1 MASKQDSKK
10 KSAASEASDSKATSS
25 TSSKAIANDAGDAD
39 LTQELASLS
48 ELFQGDLS
56 EIELEDAIGAI
67 DEWHGVLNQQKDAG
81 LKEISSG
88 LKELKQLL
96 KGGKASGHEIGE
108 ALAEVGHQTSE
119 LAAEADKGTKQPL
132 QRLGKQLTQ
141 VGNSLGKAEDQ
152 EQTEQLGSVI
162 ETLEGDL
169 GAIDPEAALG
179 VIDHWYAILNKA
191 ESESLSELAKSL
203 KHLKQQLKG
212 GKAKGSAIA
221 ETLTQLG
228 EQTTAAAAESARGF
242 KSPVQR
248 LGKLLSKAGKALEKQ
263 AAEA

>member
-10 KSAASEASDSKATSS
+10 QGAASEASASKATSS
-25 TSSKAIANDAGDAD
+25 TSSKAIANDAGGD
-39 LTQELASLS
+39 LTQELTSLS

-67 DEWHGVLNQQKDAG
+67 DEWHSILNPQKDAS

-152 EQTEQLGSVI
+152 EQTAQLGSVI

-191 ESESLSELAKSL
+191 ESETLSELAKSL

-212 GKAKGSAIA
+212 GKAKGTAIA

-228 EQTTAAAAESARGF
+228 EQTTAAAAEATRGF

-263 AAEA
+263 AAAA

>member
-10 KSAASEASDSKATSS
+10 QNASAAEEQDSKATTSS
-25 TSSKAIANDAGDAD
+25 SSKAIADDAGAD

-56 EIELEDAIGAI
+56 EIELEDAIASI
-67 DEWHGVLNQQKDAG
+67 DQWHTILNKQKDAG
-81 LKEISSG
+81 IKELAGG
-88 LKELKQLL
+88 LKGLKQLL
-96 KGGKASGHEIGE
+96 KGGKASGHDIGE

-119 LAAEADKGTKQPL
+119 LASEAEKGTKQPL

-141 VGNSLGKAEDQ
+141 VGNSLGKAEDK

-169 GAIDPEAALG
+169 GSIEPEAALG
-179 VIDHWYAILNKA
+179 VIDHWYDILHKSGNENLGEIAK
-191 ESESLSELAKSL
+191 ELKQ
-203 KHLKQQLKG
+203 LKQQLKG
-212 GKAKGSAIA
+212 GKAKPAAIA
-221 ETLTQLG
+221 EALTQIG
-228 EQTTAAAAESARGF
+228 EQTTAAASEATRGF
-242 KSPVQR
+242 KSPIQR
-248 LGKLLSKAGKALEKQ
+248 LGKLLSKTGKALEKQ